1 MSDVGLPRSQ
11 RHLAHPATREIHKR
25 AADRSDDPYTT
36 QELTCDKYL
45 KSSKP
50 TAVRAKF
57 PPPGRHE
64 ITWQSVIAPCA
75 ISMPPCRPPH
85 HTRIAWPFST
95 ELWSNWSSRTAI

>member
-1 MSDVGLPRSQ
+1 MSYVGLTRLQ
-11 RHLAHPATREIHKR
+11 RISHPTTEEIHKR
-25 AADRSDDPYTT
+25 GAARSDHPYTT
-36 QELTCDKYL
+36 KKLTCDEYP

-50 TAVRAKF
+50 TAAPDKS

-85 HTRIAWPFST
+85 HTRTAWRPFNGSG
-95 ELWSNWSSRTAI
+95 SK